1 MKVLFY
7 FVISIGFLFLSSCQP
22 YEDGPKISFKSAD
35 ARFQKTWV
43 LNKIVNS
50 DGTEIT
56 PSVSSY
62 YEFKEG
68 GDLTITTGG
77 DVSEASW
84 EITDKTKL
92 KLTYSVIGYD
102 EFEIKRLSSKDL
114 WLEEKAGL
122 YVNKFISKN

>member
-1 MKVLFY
+1 MKN
-7 FVISIGFLFLSSCQP
+7 ISIILLLTGIIISSCQP
-22 YEDGPKISFKSAD
+22 YEDGPKISLKSAD
-35 ARFQKTWV
+35 SRFQQTWV
-43 LNKIVNS
+43 LSKIVNS

-56 PSVSSY
+56 PTTSSY
-62 YEFKEG
+62 YEFKENG
-68 GDLTITTGG
+68 ILIITTGG
-77 DVSEASW
+77 DVFEANW

-92 KLTYSVIGYD
+92 KLSYSEIGFD

>member
-1 MKVLFY
+1 MKNFIQIIFFAGIL
-7 FVISIGFLFLSSCQP
+7 ILSSCQP
-22 YEDGPKISFKSAD
+22 YEDGPKLSLKSAD

-43 LNKIVNS
+43 LSKIVNS

-56 PSVSSY
+56 PTISSY

-68 GDLTITTGG
+68 GELVITTSG
-77 DVSEASW
+77 DVSEATW

-92 KLTYSVIGYD
+92 KLTYSEIGFD